1 MKKALK
7 FALLIGSGF
16 LFLSGHWCWG
26 LFALWAWIINLP
38 HVLTLGFLLLLY
50 LFKQQKSR

>member
-16 LFLSGHWCWG
+16 LFLSGHWGWG

-50 LFKQQKSR
+50 LFKQKSR